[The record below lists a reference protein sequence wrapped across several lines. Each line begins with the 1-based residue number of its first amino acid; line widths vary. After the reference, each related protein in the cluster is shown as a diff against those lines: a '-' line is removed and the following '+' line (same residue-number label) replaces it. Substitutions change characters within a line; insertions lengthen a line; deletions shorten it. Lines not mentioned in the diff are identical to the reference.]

1 MDLEGCLRTAEK
13 IGLKAFIPD
22 YIDKVRTYI
31 EHGDIQIWL
40 SLCLK
45 LPSNALA
52 FIETLRELG
61 EIAQLR
67 IFWTAPKIM
76 AKEKRLYTMWTEN
89 LVTKDL
95 VDELRAKVG
104 AAQQQQERKLTQIES
119 IMEAYRDRV
128 EQLNAENNGR
138 IEKTMYELVQLFGD
152 V

>member
-1 MDLEGCLRTAEK
+1 M
-13 IGLKAFIPD
+13 
-22 YIDKVRTYI
+22 
-31 EHGDIQIWL
+31 
-40 SLCLK
+40 K

-61 EIAQLR
+61 EIAKLR

-104 AAQQQQERKLTQIES
+104 AAQQQQEHKLTQNES
-119 IMEAYRDRV
+119 IMEAYRHRV
-128 EQLNAENNGR
+128 EQLNAENNSR